1 MCCWNELEEDRRVD
15 GQVPSGADGV
25 HANERAQ
32 RDFVSRTT
40 RREREN
46 TSDKEGEVERPSVGV
61 ET

>member
-1 MCCWNELEEDRRVD
+1 MGCWDELEEDRRVD

-32 RDFVSRTT
+32 RDFVGRTT

-46 TSDKEGEVERPSVGV
+46 TSDKEGEVE
-61 ET
+61 

>member
-46 TSDKEGEVERPSVGV
+46 TSDKEGEVE
-61 ET
+61 